1 MKKGLIIL
9 VIVLLIP
16 VILLSILL
24 GSSENETKSEEYKTS
39 LNRVYELEKIYLN
52 NIDAITVALN
62 DKDNSSLDIQDSL
75 NNSKDKSLEFMREL
89 SGLESK
95 FKKKSDEK
103 EMTYQLGLAYNALR
117 TACENGIKYIDSAEY
132 SYLDGYKDDMGVS
145 GQCYGMYKE
154 LKEKIGK
161 VEK

>member
-16 VILLSILL
+16 VILLSIVL
-24 GSSENETKSEEYKTS
+24 GSSEDETNSEEYKTNLS
-39 LNRVYELEKIYLN
+39 RVYELEQIYLN
-52 NIDAITVALN
+52 NIDAITVSLN
-62 DKDNSSLDIQDSL
+62 DKNNTSLEIQDSL

-89 SGLESK
+89 SGLETK

-103 EMTYQLGLAYNALR
+103 EMAYQLKLAYNALQ
-117 TACENGIKYIDSAEY
+117 TACDNGIKYIDSAEY
-132 SYLDGYKDDMGVS
+132 SYLDGYKNDMGVS

-154 LKEKIGK
+154 LKEN
-161 VEK
+161 VVNSEK